1 MIKKLNT
8 PCVQNRKW
16 ASLPDVTQS
25 KLILRSCSDVTV
37 YPTIYVSNVFMYS
50 ARDGI
55 HVQYRVSQSA

>member
-1 MIKKLNT
+1 MIKKLNI

-25 KLILRSCSDVTV
+25 QLILRICSGVTV

-50 ARDGI
+50 ARDVI
-55 HVQYRVSQSA
+55 HVKVGKR